1 MLAPS
6 PLLQWHQ
13 FNYVD
18 GGKGEPRM
26 KREAEFSSL
35 SLDHLGFAGSEDR
48 NSPPFFSSPP
58 IPHARCLLLSHF
70 PLLPS
75 HAASLFLAPFS
86 LATGGRHTDAR
97 WSGGVQ
103 LSSTLFARSLS
114 PPLPPPIHH
123 LPARRRTRDR
133 GKERRRCRLRP
144 TVVKKRKRK
153 GRRWEGVWSPLFF
166 SSPTSD
172 GRRRSRRPKLEGRE
186 EEVEGEQ

>member
-1 MLAPS
+1 MYEA
-6 PLLQWHQ
+6 
-13 FNYVD
+13 
-18 GGKGEPRM
+18 
-26 KREAEFSSL
+26 REAEFSSL

-58 IPHARCLLLSHF
+58 IPHARRLLLSHF

-114 PPLPPPIHH
+114 PPLPSPIHH
-123 LPARRRTRDR
+123 LPARRRTGDR

-153 GRRWEGVWSPLFF
+153 GRRWGGME
-166 SSPTSD
+166 SSFLLLSYLGRKEKEPETEARRKRRG
-172 GRRRSRRPKLEGRE
+172 GRRRTITICLHQLPKQ
-186 EEVEGEQ
+186 GETLWGGGK